1 MSHIH
6 YFVFSVCLY
15 KHDRELHS
23 LQYRQKQGIRVSNR
37 IFKPISIGLVKIS
50 NGNVGICPI
59 ARYFNNNNRTVL
71 E

>member
-6 YFVFSVCLY
+6 YFVFSVRCH

-23 LQYRQKQGIRVSNR
+23 LQYRQKQRIWVSNR
-37 IFKPISIGLVKIS
+37 IYKPISIRLVQNS
-50 NGNVGICPI
+50 HGNVGICPI
-59 ARYFNNNNRTVL
+59 ARHFNNNNRTVL